1 MEQGSED
8 LHTEYFVKKWHEIPN
23 FLGPNFLCIVYT
35 HQTFCDKF
43 FLKKHSEKND
53 IDDNNVKPFLPAR
66 VVFAP
71 LSV

>member
-1 MEQGSED
+1 MEQSSED
-8 LHTEYFVKKWHEIPN
+8 LHTEYFVKKWHEIQ
-23 FLGPNFLCIVYT
+23 NFLCIVYT